1 MTQVFEISGMHCGGC
16 ASRVQQAAAAL
27 APGATV
33 TLDPPRLTLPEGA
46 KLDAEALNRK
56 LAELGDYRAKGP
68 LAGS

>member
-33 TLDPPRLTLPEGA
+33 TLDPPRLTLPQGA
-46 KLDAEALNRK
+46 TLDADTINRK

-68 LAGS
+68 LAGG